1 MRYLVGVLL
10 VLLMGAGPMSA
21 PAFSQARGRGTVSLS
36 AAQSRPLGALGRH
49 ISFGYGIT
57 GALTLP
63 IDRAGRLSI
72 RAEVGEMEYG
82 HESQRTA
89 FSETVG
95 DRVEV
100 RVRTTNF
107 VVPITLGLQGELP
120 VGPASVYLNGGL
132 GAQAFYT
139 DSRVEPTTG
148 GAALAS
154 SVNQSDVTLG
164 WSLGA
169 GFSVPVYRG
178 ARLVSVDLGA
188 QYHGGGTASYLAPGS
203 IVDLPGGGIRIS
215 PMESRTNMLAV
226 RVGVRVGL

>member
-1 MRYLVGVLL
+1 
-10 VLLMGAGPMSA
+10 MSA
-21 PAFSQARGRGTVSLS
+21 PAFSQARGRGTASLS
-36 AAQSRPLGALGRH
+36 AAQSRPLGALGRN
-49 ISFGYGIT
+49 IGVGYGIT
-57 GALTLP
+57 GAVTLP
-63 IDRAGRLSI
+63 IDRAGRLSV
-72 RAEVGEMEYG
+72 RAEIGVMEYG
-82 HESQRTA
+82 RESRRTA

-95 DRVEV
+95 DRVQV
-100 RVRTTNF
+100 MVRTTNA

-120 VGPASVYLNGGL
+120 IGPVAVYLNGGV

-139 DSRVEPTTG
+139 DSRVEPTIG
-148 GAALAS
+148 GTAIVA
-154 SVNQSDVTLG
+154 SVNHSDIALG

-203 IVDLPGGGIRIS
+203 IADLPNGEVSIT
-215 PMESRTNMLAV
+215 PMSSRTSLLAV

>member
-1 MRYLVGVLL
+1 
-10 VLLMGAGPMSA
+10 MSS
-21 PAFSQARGRGTVSLS
+21 PALSQARARPTVSLS
-36 AAQSRPLGALGRH
+36 AAQSRPLGALGRN

-63 IDRAGRLSI
+63 LVRSGWLSF

-95 DRVEV
+95 ERVQV
-100 RVRTTNF
+100 MVRTTNA
-107 VVPITLGLQGELP
+107 VVPITLGLHGELP
-120 VGPASVYLNGGL
+120 VGPVAVYLNGGL

-139 DSRVEPTTG
+139 DSRVEPTAG
-148 GAALAS
+148 GVPLIS
-154 SVNQSDVTLG
+154 SVNHSDVTLG

-178 ARLVSVDLGA
+178 ARLISVDVGA

-203 IVDLPGGGIRIS
+203 IVDLPNEPARIT
-215 PMESRTNMLAV
+215 PMESRASMLAV
-226 RVGVRVGL
+226 RMGVRVGL

>member
-1 MRYLVGVLL
+1 
-10 VLLMGAGPMSA
+10 MSS
-21 PAFSQARGRGTVSLS
+21 PAFPQARGRGTVSL
-36 AAQSRPLGALGRH
+36 AAVQSRPLGALGRN
-49 ISFGYGIT
+49 ISFGYEIS

-63 IDRAGRLSI
+63 LVRSGWLSV
-72 RAEVGEMEYG
+72 RAEVGEMAYG
-82 HESQRTA
+82 HESERTA

-100 RVRTTNF
+100 MVRTTNA
-107 VVPITLGLQGELP
+107 VVPITLGLQGEFP
-120 VGPASVYLNGGL
+120 VGPLALYLNGGL

-139 DSRVEPTTG
+139 DSRVEPTAG
-148 GAALAS
+148 GSPLVS
-154 SVNQSDVTLG
+154 SVNHSDLTLG

-178 ARLVSVDLGA
+178 TRLVSVDVGT

-203 IVDLPGGGIRIS
+203 IEDLPNGRVAIT